1 MTGSRLF
8 GTLFLASAV
17 MSGVLDRPCAA
28 DPLVTIMFGGTGT
41 ATGSA
46 VPVCFTG
53 TLVYDQSH
61 SATSSGKFVFAGSGD
76 TFSLAYQIDNQ
87 EEVFADPS
95 ICTTFT
101 ITTSTNGKK
110 NFVLKEQ
117 PGVGTTIATVTLVT
131 TSMLSQISLPVS
143 TGLPSPPPPPP
154 QPSSTFILSNP
165 TTGAATFTGTI
176 TVVVRSQSSFIAPA
190 PQAPAFSYAYIPPC
204 PPQYVSAQRR
214 SCFSGLFARR
224 SHRICGR

>member
-17 MSGVLDRPCAA
+17 ASGVLDRPCAA
-28 DPLVTIMFGGTGT
+28 DPLVTIMFSGTGT
-41 ATGSA
+41 AAGSS

-76 TFSLAYQIDNQ
+76 AFSLAYQIDNQ

-101 ITTSTNGKK
+101 VTTSTNGKK

-131 TSMLSQISLPVS
+131 TATLSQIALPVS
-143 TGLPSPPPPPP
+143 TGVPSPPKPN
-154 QPSSTFILSNP
+154 STFILSNP
-165 TTGAATFTGTI
+165 STGAATFIGAI
-176 TVVVRSQSSFIAPA
+176 TVVVRSQSSYSAPA
-190 PQAPAFSYAYIPPC
+190 PQASAYSYDYAPTC
-204 PPQYVSAQRR
+204 PPQGVSAARR
-214 SCFSGLFARR
+214 GCFSGLFARR
-224 SHRICGR
+224 SHRMCGR

>member
-28 DPLVTIMFGGTGT
+28 DPLVTIMFSGTGT
-41 ATGSA
+41 AAGSA

-131 TSMLSQISLPVS
+131 TSILNQITLPVS
-143 TGLPSPPPPPP
+143 TGLPSPP

-176 TVVVRSQSSFIAPA
+176 TVVVRSQSSYFAPA
-190 PQAPAFSYAYIPPC
+190 PQAPAFSYAYAPPC
-204 PPQYVSAQRR
+204 PPRYASAPRQG
-214 SCFSGLFARR
+214 CFSGLFARR
-224 SHRICGR
+224 PHRICGR